1 MRFHWLVLAP
11 RLGRPNQTM
20 SGMLWRVPKPLPFP
34 PYAVADVGCVLVG
47 PRLPLT
53 AMKRRIAG
61 KQAPVHQSLNDG
73 QAGLLDGISLTDL
86 IPNQF
91 HNFPKADN
99 VIISLR
105 IQVINDLGELRR
117 RKRPHRNVLGSLDIM
132 AVESVIFTPTFTASR
147 ARGYGS

>member
-1 MRFHWLVLAP
+1 
-11 RLGRPNQTM
+11 
-20 SGMLWRVPKPLPFP
+20 
-34 PYAVADVGCVLVG
+34 
-47 PRLPLT
+47 
-53 AMKRRIAG
+53 MKRRIAG

-91 HNFPKADN
+91 HNFPKANN

-117 RKRPHRNVLGSLDIM
+117 RKRPHRNVLGSLDIV